1 MLPASA
7 GMSQTSEKE
16 EREENKEEEQ
26 KENKGASE
34 AYLGP
39 EDMFDLSNCGKPSKG
54 ISILTNTL
62 VLRFYVG
69 SGLACQCKW
78 SNNMCEINRNNL
90 YRMQMNAGYR
100 RLPCL

>member
-16 EREENKEEEQ
+16 ERKENKEEQ
-26 KENKGASE
+26 KENKGAGE

-54 ISILTNTL
+54 TSILTNTL
-62 VLRFYVG
+62 VLRFT
-69 SGLACQCKW
+69 SNLALRVSVNGAIIFAK
-78 SNNMCEINRNNL
+78 
-90 YRMQMNAGYR
+90 
-100 RLPCL
+100 